1 MLFSMRHIHYYY
13 SLGMYNVRTWHA
25 GDRSVL
31 RTEVGIHFCLSGDDP
46 DDPSHLIPKIRTQ
59 LAS

>member
-1 MLFSMRHIHYYY
+1 MFVHGTQETDPY
-13 SLGMYNVRTWHA
+13 
-25 GDRSVL
+25 SVL